1 MGVYFQGNGDVQI
14 GKLPTKTSQSSSPY
28 QKIGEILNFIQT
40 KYVDSVDMD
49 HLADVAANA
58 ILQELDPNSYYITR
72 EQAISV
78 NQRMQGNL
86 EGIGIEFF
94 VFRDSVYVID
104 VLPDG
109 PAESSVLSKGDIILS
124 VDDSL
129 VSGNGLSLNEIV
141 ELFRGESG
149 SKVLLNI
156 YRPTESRKIE
166 VELTR
171 GTVPVNSVGAA
182 YMMDD
187 DLLYIKLNSFTS
199 RSYREFMQAIE
210 RNVDENKEFDL
221 ILDLRHNPGGYL
233 QEAIKILS
241 QFFRRSGLPLVYTRG
256 SSIQERV
263 YKTSGQNFYRIG
275 KIAVLIDG
283 ASASASEIVAGVT
296 QDMDRAII
304 VGSPSFGKGS
314 VQEHYRLS
322 DQSAMR
328 LTVSRYYIPSGR
340 AIFKS
345 QQLADGADAFYYS
358 EGANDEFLTRNGRRV
373 EQGSAIQPDIL
384 VEADSLF
391 THNNFEPIL
400 RIINRLAFVY
410 YLASFQAGQDV
421 ESFLS
426 NLSTLPYTWK
436 EDFMELAEEEYGNR
450 DLEEMIYDHSDRIS
464 GFLKARKARYFAGS
478 TAYQKVL
485 NEYDP
490 VVRAAIEAL
499 ENDYQAM
506 LNRSAE

>member
-1 MGVYFQGNGDVQI
+1 MGIYFQGNGEVQI
-14 GKLPTKTSQSSSPY
+14 GKIPSKSSHSASPY
-28 QKIGEILNFIQT
+28 QKLGEILNFIQT

-49 HLADVAANA
+49 YLADVAARA

-104 VLPDG
+104 VLPSG
-109 PAESSVLSKGDIILS
+109 PAESSELARGDIIIS

-129 VSGNGLSLNEIV
+129 VSGNGLNLNEIV
-141 ELFRGESG
+141 EYFRGEAG
-149 SKVLLNI
+149 SRVSLEI
-156 YRPTESRKIE
+156 YRPADSRKIE
-166 VELTR
+166 LQITR

-182 YMMDD
+182 YMLED

-210 RNVDENKEFDL
+210 RNVDETKEFDL

-263 YKTSGQNFYRIG
+263 YKSSGQNFYRIG
-275 KIAVLIDG
+275 KIAILIDG

-296 QDMDRAII
+296 QDMDRAIV

-322 DQSAMR
+322 DESAMR
-328 LTVSRYYIPSGR
+328 LTVSRYYMPSGR

-345 QQLADGADAFYYS
+345 DELEEGGEAIYYS
-358 EGANDEFLTRNGRRV
+358 EGSNSEFLTRNGRPV
-373 EQGSAIQPDIL
+373 VQGSAIQPDIL

-391 THNNFEPIL
+391 THSNFEPIL
-400 RIINRLAFVY
+400 RIVNRLAFVY
-410 YLASFQAGQDV
+410 YLESLEAGFNLDPSSSISPDLPDV
-421 ESFLS
+421 
-426 NLSTLPYTWK
+426 WR
-436 EDFMELAEEEYGNR
+436 EDFMEMAEEEYGNR
-450 DLEEMIYDHSDRIS
+450 DLEVLIYDHSDRIA
-464 GFLKARKARYFAGS
+464 GFLKARKARYYAGS
-478 TAYQKVL
+478 TAYQRVL
-485 NEYDP
+485 NNFDP
-490 VVRAAIEAL
+490 VVRAAVEAL
-499 ENDYQAM
+499 INDYQAM
-506 LNRSAE
+506 LNRPDQ